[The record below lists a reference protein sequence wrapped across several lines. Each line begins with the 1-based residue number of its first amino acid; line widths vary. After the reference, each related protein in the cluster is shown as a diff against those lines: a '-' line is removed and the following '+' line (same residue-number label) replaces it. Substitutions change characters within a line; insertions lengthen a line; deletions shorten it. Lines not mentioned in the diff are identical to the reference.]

1 VVLIAAAT
9 YNVSYSADQAWS
21 DLQQVSPIAAVVV
34 ALLVAMVLDLVLPR
48 RAQGPVSAAITV
60 IGLLASLVAALLLID
75 RGHTAYY
82 QFAVADNF
90 AVFFDVL
97 FAVLGILAVA
107 VSHAYLARR
116 NFLQAEFYV
125 LLLAATAGQMVIA
138 QANSLVSIFLGLEL
152 LSIALYVMS
161 GFARQDFR
169 SQEAAVKYLLM
180 GGFASAFVLY
190 GMALVYGATGT
201 TLIPAI
207 AKSLGPGSSTNA
219 LLLLGILLMGVGF
232 AFKVS
237 AAPFQMWTPDVYE
250 GAPMPV
256 TAFMSV
262 GTKAAAFAMIVRVFA
277 TGLPG
282 LSGEW
287 AALLA
292 FVAAASMIVG
302 NLAAIAQSSV
312 KRLLAYSGIA
322 QAGYVLVGVIAGGA
336 DGQASVLFYLAA
348 YLVMNFGAFAIM
360 VVLAGPD
367 GDRDRIGDL
376 DGLVYRNPVLGVLMT
391 VFMLSLAGFPP
402 SVGFM
407 GKFFLFAA
415 GVHHGFTWLVVLA
428 VLMSVVSVYY
438 YFRVVIHIWT
448 PVEAAERRLRLPAA
462 AGLAIVAAGVLSV
475 ALGIVPAA
483 LFGLAQA
490 GAVPVAGLGGG

>member
-1 VVLIAAAT
+1 
-9 YNVSYSADQAWS
+9 
-21 DLQQVSPIAAVVV
+21 
-34 ALLVAMVLDLVLPR
+34 
-48 RAQGPVSAAITV
+48 
-60 IGLLASLVAALLLID
+60 
-75 RGHTAYY
+75 
-82 QFAVADNF
+82 
-90 AVFFDVL
+90 
-97 FAVLGILAVA
+97 
-107 VSHAYLARR
+107 
-116 NFLQAEFYV
+116 
-125 LLLAATAGQMVIA
+125 
-138 QANSLVSIFLGLEL
+138 
-152 LSIALYVMS
+152 
-161 GFARQDFR
+161 
-169 SQEAAVKYLLM
+169 
-180 GGFASAFVLY
+180 
-190 GMALVYGATGT
+190 
-201 TLIPAI
+201 
-207 AKSLGPGSSTNA
+207 
-219 LLLLGILLMGVGF
+219 
-232 AFKVS
+232 
-237 AAPFQMWTPDVYE
+237 
-250 GAPMPV
+250 MPV

-448 PVEAAERRLRLPAA
+448 PVEAAEERLLMGLRTVDGVPLAELEPLPLSKLADLEDAGFVPKRRTMHYDVLGDPMFRERDVPRMLELATARADGDSSIAAELRLYPARSRFLKSQRSSLETRDRPDHS
-462 AGLAIVAAGVLSV
+462 G
-475 ALGIVPAA
+475 
-483 LFGLAQA
+483 
-490 GAVPVAGLGGG
+490 